1 MTRRIACPE
10 MGGGRLIWGMVAAA
24 LAMLA
29 ISGSAAAKPGF
40 SVEGPQRWSEFT
52 LRATNGY
59 RIRVSATPA
68 RRRRDPSVFI
78 TASKGQRDTV
88 QYLARGLSA
97 ADGSIKTKLPGV
109 GRIAVRF
116 DELEVSREAA
126 PDNCKGRASVIR
138 HGVFEGRIELHGE
151 HGYTS
156 LNGHRA
162 PGTITQSFRQVC
174 DQREPGHREVERG
187 NSFHLESLLAGREEK
202 RRLSFSVSRFDL
214 GPKFGEPS
222 VFFSASSSTQRHG
235 FFVFSSVSA
244 DGKPSTF
251 LTPDPAGTLE
261 DASVSPPAPFHGS
274 ATFHLD
280 SPTSASWTGTLSVEL
295 PGVGEVP
302 LVGGGFWSAL
312 CEDETCTKTV
322 PPNVRLGLVLVGG

>member
-1 MTRRIACPE
+1 
-10 MGGGRLIWGMVAAA
+10 MGGGRFLSSVVVAAVA
-24 LAMLA
+24 LLAMPVTA
-29 ISGSAAAKPGF
+29 VAKPGF
-40 SVEGPQRWSEFT
+40 SVEGPQRWSEFS

-59 RIRVSATPA
+59 RVRVSAAPA
-68 RRRRDPSVFI
+68 RRKRDPSVFI

-88 QYLARGLSA
+88 QYMARGLSA

-116 DELEVSREAA
+116 DELKVSREAA
-126 PDNCKGRASVIR
+126 PDNCEGRASVIR

-156 LNGHRA
+156 LNGHSA

-174 DQREPGHREVERG
+174 DQREPGRREVGRG
-187 NSFHLESLLAGREEK
+187 DSFHLESLLAGREEK

-235 FFVFSSVSA
+235 FFVFSFVSA
-244 DGKPSTF
+244 EGKPSTF
-251 LTPDPAGTLE
+251 LTPDQAGTLE

-280 SPTSASWTGTLSVEL
+280 SPTSSSWTGTLGVEL
-295 PGVGEVP
+295 PGVGDVP
-302 LVGGGFWSAL
+302 LAGEDFWSAL
-312 CEDETCTKTV
+312 CEDETCTKTL
-322 PPNVRLGLVLVGG
+322 PPNVRLVSFGA